1 MFLQNESWRVNE
13 SKWEWIWQ
21 AVGQGTWKLSCSQRT
36 VWSCTMLSR
45 EVRKMAGVG
54 RAGCGVG
61 TRSRLAGSHVGELD
75 LIFVHGGGATGVF
88 LI

>member
-1 MFLQNESWRVNE
+1 MSLEAWMRVNGSE
-13 SKWEWIWQ
+13 YDRQWDKGHGNLCCTSHN
-21 AVGQGTWKLSCSQRT
+21 

-45 EVRKMAGVG
+45 EVGKMAGVR

-75 LIFVHGGGATGVF
+75 LISVHDGGATGVF
-88 LI
+88 SI

>member
-1 MFLQNESWRVNE
+1 M
-13 SKWEWIWQ
+13 
-21 AVGQGTWKLSCSQRT
+21 
-36 VWSCTMLSR
+36 
-45 EVRKMAGVG
+45 RKMAGVG